1 MSEQKKNDE
10 IHGVVAYFDD
20 VDSVMSA
27 ARKVRDAGYKK
38 WDTYTPFP
46 VHGIDEAMGTK
57 PTILPWIVL
66 GMGLTGMTLGL
77 LLQWWTN
84 AYDYVFLI
92 SGKPD
97 WSLPANIPVT
107 FEVVILFS
115 AYTAFF
121 AMLGLNKLP
130 HLSNPLH
137 KLPKF
142 RRVTADRF
150 AICIEAKDPNFDAGR
165 VRAILGADSDDL
177 EDCPVDTS
185 RAALPLWFHGVMA
198 LATCAT
204 FIPLSLAFKGRFAT
218 SEKPRYHVWPDMDFQ
233 RKRKTQTGWV
243 GFEDG
248 RAMRLPVEGT
258 IPKGELRD
266 DFELYFGVAQGTS
279 VPAKVAYE
287 AGSMGM
293 KDGAPQFEWLQSFPT
308 AVVVDEAFLERG
320 RERYGIYCGV
330 CHGAQGNGLG
340 AVALRANA
348 IDAEQWG
355 WIPPKALLTDN
366 AKAYTNGELFHIASN
381 GISSMKG
388 YGSQITPKDR
398 WAIVAFV
405 RALQASQG
413 LAAPPTGL
421 PEDVDFEPVPTIED
435 VRLSEAS
442 VDASVGGNE
451 PAGEAR

>member
-1 MSEQKKNDE
+1 MSDQKKNDE

-38 WDTYTPFP
+38 WDAYTPFP

-66 GMGLTGMTLGL
+66 GMGLTGMACGL
-77 LLQWWTN
+77 LLQWYTN

-92 SGKPD
+92 SGKPN

-150 AICIEAKDPNFDAGR
+150 AICVEAKDPNFDADR
-165 VRAILGADSDDL
+165 VRAILGADTSEM

-185 RAALPLWFHGVMA
+185 RAALPLWFHAVMA
-198 LATCAT
+198 LVTCAT
-204 FIPLSLAFKGRFAT
+204 FIPLSLAVKGRFAT

-233 RKRKTQTGWV
+233 RKRKTQTGWE

-248 RAMRLPVEGT
+248 RSMRLPVEGT
-258 IPKGELRD
+258 IPRGELRD
-266 DFELYFGVAQGTS
+266 DFELYFGVAQGSS
-279 VPAKVAYE
+279 VPPRATYD
-287 AGSMGM
+287 AGSMGGE
-293 KDGAPQFEWLQSFPT
+293 KHEWLQSFPT
-308 AVVVDEAFLERG
+308 AVVVDEALLERG

-340 AVALRANA
+340 AVALRAKA

-355 WIPPKALLTDN
+355 WVSPKALQSDS
-366 AKAYTNGELFHIASN
+366 AKAYTNGELFHIASH

-405 RALQASQG
+405 RAIQASQA
-413 LAAPPTGL
+413 LPKAPGDL
-421 PEDVDFEPVPTIED
+421 PEGVDFEPVPTIKD

-442 VDASVGGNE
+442 VDAPAGGTE